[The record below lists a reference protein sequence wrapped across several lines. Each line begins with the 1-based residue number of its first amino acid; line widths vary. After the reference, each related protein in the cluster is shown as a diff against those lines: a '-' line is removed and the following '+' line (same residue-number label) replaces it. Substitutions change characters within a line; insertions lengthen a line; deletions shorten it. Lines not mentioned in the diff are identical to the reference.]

1 MTKKEFK
8 HQIALLYLKDW
19 LESIG
24 DAVEV
29 VDYAENE
36 KENML
41 NEESESIV
49 LDAKDVA
56 ECIVKKLLETD
67 PNFFD
72 E

>member
-1 MTKKEFK
+1 MTQKEFK
-8 HQIALLYLKDW
+8 HQVVLHYLKEW
-19 LESIG
+19 INSIE
-24 DAVEV
+24 DSTEV
-29 VDYAENE
+29 VDYSENE
-36 KENML
+36 NENML